1 MRTREI
7 AAEYRLSHWAQ
18 IIQERIGSGMSIRAY
33 CKSAGICEQVY
44 YYWQR
49 KIREAACQELAS
61 AAKKKAEQALVPSG
75 WVVCETTEAAME
87 QALVIEIGE
96 FRVSVEADTA
106 PELLAKTCRVLKSL
120 C

>member
-1 MRTREI
+1 MNTRAI

-18 IIQERIGSGMSIRAY
+18 IMQERISSGMSIKGY

-49 KIREAACQELAS
+49 KLREAACQELA
-61 AAKKKAEQALVPSG
+61 AAEKKSEKGLVPSG
-75 WVVCETTEAAME
+75 WAVCKTTETTAT
-87 QALVIEIGE
+87 QALVVEIGI
-96 FRVSVEADTA
+96 FRISVEADTA